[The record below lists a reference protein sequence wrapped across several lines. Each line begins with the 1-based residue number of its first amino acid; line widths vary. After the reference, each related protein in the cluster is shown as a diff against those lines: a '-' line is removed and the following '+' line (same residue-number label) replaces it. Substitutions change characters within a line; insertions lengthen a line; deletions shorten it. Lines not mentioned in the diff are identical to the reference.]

1 VRFTAD
7 QIRKIIREEM
17 TGHQEP
23 SLGRK
28 ARLSSDSL
36 DDQLDSLFI
45 KFESESIKTEAIR
58 SLFNLM
64 FEAPE
69 DEEKEEEDLEAG
81 EAPAPGEEEPAEQ
94 PSSVGSEERDEEVS
108 GEPGRPP
115 LDMDQF
121 THRVVR
127 LIENYDS
134 LLDIRTVILNRAA
147 NYVLEN
153 YDEAAVGDFE
163 DTLEIDHG
171 LSLDPKDN
179 EQETPMAI
187 GAGPA
192 GGA

>member
-1 VRFTAD
+1 MRFTAV
-7 QIRKIIREEM
+7 QIRKLIREEV

-28 ARLSSDSL
+28 SRLSSDSL
-36 DDQLDSLFI
+36 DDQIDSLFI
-45 KFESESIKTEAIR
+45 KFESESIKNEGIS

-69 DEEKEEEDLEAG
+69 DEDDDEDLNPGEV
-81 EAPAPGEEEPAEQ
+81 EAPDEEEPNEP
-94 PSSVGSEERDEEVS
+94 PSSIGSEERDEEVS

-121 THRVVR
+121 TQRVIR

-147 NYVLEN
+147 NYIHEN

-171 LSLDPKDN
+171 LSLDPEDN

-192 GGA
+192 GGG

>member
-1 VRFTAD
+1 MRFTAN

-28 ARLSSDSL
+28 SRLSSDSL
-36 DDQLDSLFI
+36 DDQIDSLFI
-45 KFESESIKTEAIR
+45 KFESESVKTESVR

-69 DEEKEEEDLEAG
+69 DEEEEDALDPGEEE
-81 EAPAPGEEEPAEQ
+81 APQEEEPAEP

-108 GEPGRPP
+108 GEPGKPP

-171 LSLDPKDN
+171 LSLDPKDSD
-179 EQETPMAI
+179 EETPMAI

>member
-1 VRFTAD
+1 MRFTAV
-7 QIRKIIREEM
+7 QIRKIIREEI

-28 ARLSSDSL
+28 SRLSSDSL
-36 DDQLDSLFI
+36 DDQIDSLFI
-45 KFESESIKTEAIR
+45 KFESESDKNESVK

-69 DEEKEEEDLEAG
+69 DEEEEELDPG
-81 EAPAPGEEEPAEQ
+81 EAESPEEEQPPEP

-121 THRVVR
+121 TQRVVR

-171 LSLDPKDN
+171 LSLDPQDN